1 MPPKPTTPIPEVP
14 PENPLLDAEDTDVE
28 AADVVPTPDLVSELP
43 TPPKVGTPKPTT
55 PIPSAKKKAYEVGHS
70 NIRHEGVL
78 YKSGSQILLT
88 AEESR
93 KLSKFIIK
101 IEGQ

>member
-14 PENPLLDAEDTDVE
+14 PENPLLDTEDTDVE
-28 AADVVPTPDLVSELP
+28 TVDVVTTPDSVPELP
-43 TPPKVGTPKPTT
+43 QPPIVETPKPTT
-55 PIPSAKKKAYEVGHS
+55 PANAKKKAYEVGIT
-70 NIRHEGVL
+70 NIRHQGLL
-78 YKSGSQILLT
+78 YKSGTMILLT